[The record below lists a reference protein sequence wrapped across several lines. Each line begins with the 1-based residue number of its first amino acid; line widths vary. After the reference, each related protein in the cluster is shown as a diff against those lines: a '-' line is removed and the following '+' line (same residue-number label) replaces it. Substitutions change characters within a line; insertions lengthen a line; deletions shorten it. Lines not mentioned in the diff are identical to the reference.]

1 MINERLNPQTG
12 DYEGANER
20 TETLVHAVYVRLLTP
35 LGSWWADPLLGSRLH
50 ELKRSKDVPTVRVLA
65 KQYAESALAPL
76 LADGRAKSIAV
87 TVADVPKN
95 PVTGRM
101 GLHIEVVDVS
111 DRRQVFEH
119 FIQVGA

>member
-76 LADGRAKSIAV
+76 LADGRAKSAGV
-87 TVADVPKN
+87 
-95 PVTGRM
+95 
-101 GLHIEVVDVS
+101 
-111 DRRQVFEH
+111 
-119 FIQVGA
+119 